1 MKWINLINKLS
12 SKKKLREYFFENSNS
27 QNYLNLKNV
36 IIVGMS
42 SEGIRLKK
50 ILDSYSD
57 YNLIACA
64 DDNLSLK
71 NPDNSQIYSINE
83 LDAFNKDCKV
93 IICSHRPLKL
103 FSRLKKMGFN
113 DVISFWEL
121 QVLFPEKFPPHMFY
135 EKWFDDL
142 SKNLDKYNVLFDIFK
157 DKKSHIQ
164 LDAILGYRLTA
175 DIKILERIIDP
186 NLYNISEFRKFDNN
200 EIYYDCGAFD
210 GDSIEMFKKNVDG
223 VFERIVAFEP
233 DNKTYLS
240 LKKNFE
246 NFNNIDCINKAVSDL
261 ETELSFVNDGSRGAF
276 LDEGS
281 TFKVK
286 CTSIDNF
293 SQISRISF
301 IKMNIEGGEIKALKG
316 AVKTIKKWS
325 PTLAISVYH
334 RVSDL
339 WYIPLQIRS
348 YNENYKLS
356 FRHHDLGIIESVC
369 YAYK

>member
-1 MKWINLINKLS
+1 MKWINLINQLS
-12 SKKKLREYFFENSNS
+12 SKKKLRDFFLENSNS
-27 QNYLNLKNV
+27 QNHFNFKKA

-42 SEGIRLKK
+42 EEGIRLKQ
-50 ILDSYSD
+50 ILDSYS
-57 YNLIACA
+57 NCNIVACA
-64 DDNLSLK
+64 DDNLSLRT
-71 NPDNSQIYSINE
+71 PDNLRISSIDN
-83 LDAFNKDCKV
+83 LGVFDKDCKV
-93 IICSHRPLKL
+93 IICSHRPLEL

-142 SKNLDKYNVLFDIFK
+142 AENLEKYNALFDIFK
-157 DKKSHIQ
+157 DKKSRIQ

-175 DIKILERIIDP
+175 DIKILEKIIDP
-186 NLYNISEFRKFDNN
+186 NLYNISEFRKFNNN

-210 GDSIEMFKKNVDG
+210 GDSIDMFKKNVDDT
-223 VFERIVAFEP
+223 FERIVAFEP

-261 ETELSFVNDGSRGAF
+261 ETELSFVNDGSRGA
-276 LDEGS
+276 LLNEGS
-281 TFKVK
+281 SFKVK
-286 CTSIDNF
+286 CTTIDNF
-293 SQISRISF
+293 SQISRITF

-316 AVKTIKKWS
+316 AVKTIKKWA

-339 WYIPLQIRS
+339 WYIPMQIRE
-348 YNENYKLS
+348 YNKNYKLS

-369 YAYK
+369 YAY